1 MSRLRKEDLSLYY
14 YIKDQVLSCFVEQE
28 ETISLSTIA
37 SMSSPT
43 SMIYE
48 AVTTMEPSPT
58 ARGRGWVYF
67 DTASGINDAIVDPCD
82 SQAGLTCAIN
92 DYVVISGTRADGVF
106 CYGTPEQSDR
116 IKVYDSSYTEIDSSD
131 YLIDYIDGRI
141 ITDNSIVPAYID
153 YYWNYIS
160 IVDEWSAVEAADP
173 PVVVVDMSETHRKG
187 YQLGG
192 GERIIRKVGIHVF
205 ASDPAERND
214 IVETL
219 HKGFYLKGCP
229 LYDFPTGGV
238 LDYDGTFFG
247 RRDNSNKL
255 TSLFSRETIAG
266 SGRLQMEDVVARHV
280 NLPLVMTRTSDQV
293 MLSDLNAYRSKVT
306 FNLVSYT

>member
-1 MSRLRKEDLSLYY
+1 MS
-14 YIKDQVLSCFVEQE
+14 
-28 ETISLSTIA
+28 
-37 SMSSPT
+37 
-43 SMIYE
+43 
-48 AVTTMEPSPT
+48 PSPT
-58 ARGRGWVYF
+58 DRGRGWLYF
-67 DTASGINDAIVDPCD
+67 DTASGTNDVIVDPCD
-82 SQAGLTCAIN
+82 SPAGLTCAIN
-92 DYVVISGTRADGVF
+92 DFVVVSGTRADDTACF
-106 CYGTPEQSDR
+106 GTPEQSDR
-116 IKVYDSSYTEIDSSD
+116 ITVYDGSYTVISGSD

-141 ITDNSIVPAYID
+141 ITNNSVVPAYVD

-160 IVDEWSAVEAADP
+160 VVDEWSAVEAADP
-173 PVVVVDMSETHRKG
+173 PVVVIDMSETQRKG

-192 GERIIRKVGIHVF
+192 GEKIIRKVDIHVF

-255 TSLFSRETIAG
+255 TSLFSRETING
-266 SGRLQMEDVVARHV
+266 SSRLQMEDVVARHV

-293 MLSDLNAYRSKVT
+293 MLSDLNAYRSKVS
-306 FNLVSYT
+306 FNLISYT